1 MLSSAPNNRKI
12 RNFLITI
19 NQDLFLIR
27 EKIEKISYI
36 QIISYDD
43 YDELHY
49 LVMAL
54 EDRRFLKHCGVD
66 FRSILRECKKFLF
79 GEKFGGASTIDMQM
93 VRTITGFKERTLY
106 RKIYESILAF
116 IVNFKFSKKQIIDCY
131 LDNAFFGSHLCGVK
145 RATQKHFGKDISQ
158 LTYDEK
164 AQLAAMLLRPRPLHP
179 NNKWQEKILVRS
191 RYAKD
196 IRGGM
201 KDRNQ

>member
-19 NQDLFLIR
+19 NQDLFSIR
-27 EKIEKISYI
+27 EKIEEISYTQKISY
-36 QIISYDD
+36 DN

-66 FRSILRECKKFLF
+66 FRSILRECIKFFLRK
-79 GEKFGGASTIDMQM
+79 KFGGASTIDMQM

-131 LDNAFFGSHLCGVK
+131 LNNAFFGSHLYGIEK
-145 RATQKHFGKDISQ
+145 ATQKCFGKYISQ
-158 LTYDEK
+158 LTFDEK
-164 AQLAAMLLRPRPLHP
+164 AQLAAMLQRPRPQHP
-179 NNKWQEKILVRS
+179 SAEWQEKILKRA
-191 RYAKD
+191 RYAQI
-196 IRGGM
+196 IRSGM
-201 KDRNQ
+201 KYCNK

>member
-27 EKIEKISYI
+27 EKIEEISYT
-36 QIISYDD
+36 QIIGYHD

-66 FRSILRECKKFLF
+66 FRSILRECIKFFLRK
-79 GEKFGGASTIDMQM
+79 KFGGASTIDMQM

-106 RKIYESILAF
+106 RKFYESILAF

-131 LDNAFFGSHLCGVK
+131 LNNAFFGSHLYGIEK
-145 RATQKHFGKDISQ
+145 ATQKCFGKYMGLS
-158 LTYDEK
+158 
-164 AQLAAMLLRPRPLHP
+164 
-179 NNKWQEKILVRS
+179 
-191 RYAKD
+191 
-196 IRGGM
+196 
-201 KDRNQ
+201 

>member
-19 NQDLFLIR
+19 NQDLFSIR
-27 EKIEKISYI
+27 EKMEEISYTQKISY
-36 QIISYDD
+36 DN

-66 FRSILRECKKFLF
+66 FRSILRECIKFFLRK
-79 GEKFGGASTIDMQM
+79 KFGGASTIDMQM

-131 LDNAFFGSHLCGVK
+131 LNNAFFGSHLYGIEK
-145 RATQKHFGKDISQ
+145 ATQKCFGKYISQ
-158 LTYDEK
+158 LTFDEK
-164 AQLAAMLLRPRPLHP
+164 AQLAAMLQRPRPQHP
-179 NNKWQEKILVRS
+179 SAEWQEKILKRA
-191 RYAKD
+191 RYAQI
-196 IRGGM
+196 IRSGM
-201 KDRNQ
+201 KYCNK

>member
-19 NQDLFLIR
+19 NQDLFSIR
-27 EKIEKISYI
+27 EKIEEISYTQKISY
-36 QIISYDD
+36 DN

-66 FRSILRECKKFLF
+66 FRSILRECIKFFLRK
-79 GEKFGGASTIDMQM
+79 KFGGASTIDMQM

-106 RKIYESILAF
+106 RKLYESILAF

-131 LDNAFFGSHLCGVK
+131 LNNAFFGSHLYGIEK
-145 RATQKHFGKDISQ
+145 ATQKCFGKYISQ
-158 LTYDEK
+158 LTFDEK
-164 AQLAAMLLRPRPLHP
+164 AQLAAMLQRPRPQHP
-179 NNKWQEKILVRS
+179 SAEWQEKILKRA
-191 RYAKD
+191 RYAQI
-196 IRGGM
+196 IRSGM
-201 KDRNQ
+201 KYCNK

>member
-66 FRSILRECKKFLF
+66 FRSILRECKKFLL

-179 NNKWQEKILVRS
+179 NNKWQEKILVQS